1 MNKKI
6 ILCAIF
12 GIAVGQAKFYAGI
25 KTTLGIPRNNHET
38 HNVIDTIREKCERP
52 DIDVDEALAMPVE
65 ELDALNAAYAPVY
78 RPVNVGNRNV
88 RFKSKSVNFGLL
100 LGYTYENL
108 HKSLLPFFEIDVDL
122 KSQKNRVD
130 GINFLK
136 NEDGQ
141 MATNSLNNESYQVRS
156 GVSFGLT
163 LGVETPITEA
173 LSGIIGARVHVTPY
187 TVTAQHNANDESAL
201 PASSVTKSEHLFGV
215 EPTIGLKYAFNEKM
229 AARFTVG
236 YNIGQTKTIIANY
249 VVDKAENPRIHKKT
263 GAGFTLKPRSLNFT
277 LTLLYTY

>member
-6 ILCAIF
+6 ILCALF
-12 GIAVGQAKFYAGI
+12 GMSIAQAKFYAGV

-52 DIDVDEALAMPVE
+52 DIDVDQALAMPVE

-78 RPVNVGNRNV
+78 RPVNISNHHV

-100 LGYTYENL
+100 LGYAYEDL
-108 HKSLLPFFEIDVDL
+108 HKSLIPFFEIDVDL

-141 MATNSLNNESYQVRS
+141 STTNCLNNESYQVRS
-156 GVSFGLT
+156 GVSFGVT
-163 LGVETPITEA
+163 LGVETPITKT
-173 LSGIIGARVHVTPY
+173 LSGLIGARVHVTPY
-187 TVTAQHNANDESAL
+187 TVTAQHNANDESVL
-201 PASSVTKSEHLFGV
+201 PASSITKSEHLFGV
-215 EPTIGLKYAFNEKM
+215 EPTIGLKYAFDEKM

-236 YNIGQTKTIIANY
+236 YNIGQTKTIIKNY
-249 VVDKAENPRIHKKT
+249 IVDVPNNSRIHKKT

-277 LTLLYTY
+277 FTLLYTY